1 MEKAFAGVDQ
11 TWTTQRWIAW
21 MDDWAGLCA
30 QDQADDAEKPRSD
43 PAPAGYV
50 RLHQGTT
57 PWERAE
63 ALTQLTGQPAVVR
76 EFPAGW
82 DEWHINR
89 IIRTQLADGKPV
101 LVSSRPKTHKRESL
115 PHGLEAEHVYEVTGV
130 EKGKI
135 ILRNPW
141 NKDHPQP
148 METHEFARN
157 MSRYYS
163 TLM

>member
-1 MEKAFAGVDQ
+1 M
-11 TWTTQRWIAW
+11 WLS
-21 MDDWAGLCA
+21 DWAGLCA
-30 QDQADDAEKPRSD
+30 QDKADNAENQRSG
-43 PAPAGYV
+43 PAPTGYV
-50 RLHQGTT
+50 RMHQGTS

-63 ALTQLTGQPAVVR
+63 VLTQLTGQPAVVR
-76 EFPAGW
+76 KFPSGN
-82 DEWHINR
+82 DEWLINR
-89 IIRTQLADGKPV
+89 IIRAQLTDDKPV
-101 LVSSRPKTHKRESL
+101 LVSSRRKTNERERL
-115 PHGLEAEHVYEVTGV
+115 PHGLEPEHVYEVTGI

-148 METHEFARN
+148 METDEFAGN